1 MSLKR
6 DVDQQRLDQIAPRR
20 PARGPSA
27 TIKQRRRILRMQLVE
42 AGRWAG
48 RNNGQQPFVIQAPP
62 PPSAGPPR
70 TAARTFPTDGGQ
82 APDQRLVTVAND
94 IGERSIADQQARQQH
109 QVHQQE
115 TARPQESVRPV
126 PTVGE
131 KAMDQAA
138 LHVPHAEATPER
150 SREDFTRAYTGPRPP
165 KPTGPR
171 PKGPRPKR

>member
-48 RNNGQQPFVIQAPP
+48 RNNGQQPIVIHAPP

-82 APDQRLVTVAND
+82 TPDQRLVTVAND
-94 IGERSIADQQARQQH
+94 IGERAIADQQARPRH
-109 QVHQQE
+109 Q
-115 TARPQESVRPV
+115 ARPQEAVRPA
-126 PTVGE
+126 PTAGE

-138 LHVPHAEATPER
+138 LSVPQAEATSER
-150 SREDFTRAYTGPRPP
+150 SREDFTRAYTGPKPP